1 MCIGGGTKAQN
12 EANLKAMQE
21 RKAIEAQS
29 KDSTGDTYTPP
40 SRSLYSSPSS
50 NSSSGSNTRPQAR
63 PVTRPRSRS
72 NNAYTRSTGT
82 RYNPS
87 LFQRVLDASPTYNAV
102 SYLGRRFNPRG

>member
-1 MCIGGGTKAQN
+1 MCFGGTKAKN
-12 EANLKAMQE
+12 EADQRAAQE
-21 RKAIEAQS
+21 RSAIESQNR
-29 KDSTGDTYTPP
+29 DRTGDTYTPP

-72 NNAYTRSTGT
+72 NNAYTRSTRT

-87 LFQRVLDASPTYNAV
+87 LLQRALDTSPTYNAV
-102 SYLGRRFNPRG
+102 SYLGRRFDPRG